1 MLTFPGQ
8 KDSEKVLHVVHRHW
22 FNLLS
27 HFFLL
32 IITFIVVFG
41 GISFFLILFP
51 EAADAGGKKVLIFIQ
66 NSFFLFIWLYG
77 FMLWIDYY
85 FDVWI
90 ITDERILNIEQKG
103 LFIRNISEVHYSRI
117 QDISTSV
124 TGLIPTILNFGD
136 LLLQTASEMERIN
149 FRQVSDPNGL
159 KDEIMR
165 LAKRD
170 QLGGQQSGL

>member
-8 KDSEKVLHVVHRHW
+8 KDSEQVLRVVHRHW
-22 FNLLS
+22 YNLLS
-27 HFFLL
+27 HFLL
-32 IITFIVVFG
+32 LVTTFVVVFG
-41 GISFFLILFP
+41 GISLFLILFP
-51 EAADAGGKKVLIFIQ
+51 EAADASGKKVLVFMQ
-66 NSFFLFIWLYG
+66 NTFFLFMWLYG

-103 LFIRNISEVHYSRI
+103 LFMRSISEVHYSRI

-124 TGLIPTILNFGD
+124 TGIIPTVLNFGD
-136 LLLQTASEMERIN
+136 LLLQTASETERIS
-149 FRQVSDPNGL
+149 FRQVGDPNGL

-170 QLGGQQSGL
+170 QLGGQPHGL

>member
-8 KDSEKVLHVVHRHW
+8 KENEQVLHVVHRHW

-32 IITFIVVFG
+32 FVIFIVIFG
-41 GISFFLILFP
+41 CISFFLILFP
-51 EAADAGGKKVLIFIQ
+51 EATDAGGKKVLVFVQ
-66 NSFFLFIWLYG
+66 NSFFLFMWLYC

-85 FDVWI
+85 YDVWI

-103 LFIRNISEVHYSRI
+103 LFIRTISEVHYSRI

-124 TGLIPTILNFGD
+124 NGIIPTVLNFGD
-136 LLLQTASEMERIN
+136 LLLQTASENERIS
-149 FRQVSDPNGL
+149 FRQVGDPNGL

-170 QLGGQQSGL
+170 RLGL

>member
-8 KDSEKVLHVVHRHW
+8 KENEQVLHVVHRHW
-22 FNLLS
+22 FNLAS

-32 IITFIVVFG
+32 LVIFVIIFG

-51 EAADAGGKKVLIFIQ
+51 EATDAGGKKVLVFIQ
-66 NSFFLFIWLYG
+66 NSFFLFMWLYS

-103 LFIRNISEVHYSRI
+103 LFIRTISEVHYSRI

-124 TGLIPTILNFGD
+124 NGIIPTVLNFGD
-136 LLLQTASEMERIN
+136 LLLQTASENERIS
-149 FRQVSDPNGL
+149 FRQVGDPNGL

-170 QLGGQQSGL
+170 RLGL